1 MLTMLVVIL
10 HELDYLPE
18 LLEAWRKINVPGVT
32 ILQTMGGFQAEAFVN
47 RGGLGSLL
55 GVFENNK
62 SQQRTLF
69 SLIDNPELL
78 EQAIAEADRVVKGF
92 DRPHSG
98 ILFTIPLDRA
108 LGLKK
113 WGKPDE
119 KKANEIL
126 EEQTNNHKGNENLVK
141 WLEEDIKEKKGKQA
155 LSQSSILRN
164 TAVSEIVKVLDQDA
178 VIIPADA
185 PLNSVVRALVSR
197 PDLPFACVINSEKR
211 LVGIVHPAA
220 VAENMMVS
228 IIPEEFV
235 DDPEEYEKARKLI
248 NAGEERMVSD
258 VMGDPVFVH
267 MEDNLEKAYH
277 EMREHRLSGIPVVD
291 KHYHVQG
298 YVSLVAVMAVCAAEE
313 EKDSKAK

>member
-18 LLEAWRKINVPGVT
+18 LLDAWRSINVPGVT

-69 SLIDNPELL
+69 SLIDDPELL

-98 ILFTIPLDRA
+98 ILFTIPLGQA
-108 LGLKK
+108 LGLQK

-119 KKANEIL
+119 KKAQELL
-126 EEQTNNHKGNENLVK
+126 EEQTTNNDKGNENLVK
-141 WLEEDIKEKKGKQA
+141 WLEEGIKEKKGKQA
-155 LSQSSILRN
+155 LSEGNAMRK
-164 TAVSEIVKVLDQDA
+164 TPVSEIIKILDQDA
-178 VIIPADA
+178 VIVPADA
-185 PLNSVVRALVSR
+185 PLNAVVRALVAR
-197 PDLPFACVINSEKR
+197 PDLPFACVVNNEKR
-211 LVGIVHPAA
+211 LVGLVNPAA
-220 VAENMMVS
+220 VAEQMMVNVM
-228 IIPEEFV
+228 PDEYV
-235 DDPEEYEKARKLI
+235 DDPLEYEKARKLI
-248 NAGEERMVSD
+248 DAGEDRMVSD
-258 VMGDPVFVH
+258 VMGEPVFVH
-267 MEDNLEKAYH
+267 MEDKLDKAYH
-277 EMREHRLSGIPVVD
+277 EMRTHGLSGVPVVD

-298 YVSLVAVMAVCAAEE
+298 FVSLVAVMAVCTAEE
-313 EKDSKAK
+313 EK